1 MLIVTGGAGFLGS
14 AIIWKLNELGR
25 EDILVVDNLGTGE
38 KWRNL
43 VNRRFTDYMH
53 KSEFFRL
60 VEAGDNPFGAT
71 AVIHMGACSS
81 TTERDA
87 DYLHANN
94 TRYSLELCRFCL
106 GNSIRFINASSAATY
121 GDGSQGFED
130 NIEGLRGLKPMNMY
144 GYSKHLF
151 DLAAKRQGWL
161 NFVASLKFFNVF
173 GPNEYHKADMKSVV
187 CKAFGQIKDEGTVRL
202 FKSHRPDF
210 TDGGQLRDFVYVKDC
225 AEVVAWLLENPD
237 ANGVFNVGS
246 GNARNFKDLVGAVF
260 AALNLTPKIEYIDM
274 PETIRDTYQYFTEA
288 PMGRLRAA
296 GYGKPFTSLEEGVKD
311 YVDGYLAA
319 KDRYL

>member
-53 KSEFFRL
+53 KSEFLRL
-60 VEAGDNPFGAT
+60 VEGGENPFGAT

-87 DYLHANN
+87 DYLYANN

-106 GNSIRFINASSAATY
+106 ENSIRFINASSAATY

-130 NIEGLRGLKPMNMY
+130 GVEGLSGLKPMNMY

-161 NFVASLKFFNVF
+161 NSIASLKFFNVF
-173 GPNEYHKADMKSVV
+173 GPNEYHKGDMMSVV
-187 CKAFGQIKDEGTVRL
+187 CKAYEQIKAQGKVRL

-210 TDGGQLRDFVYVKDC
+210 ADGGQLRDFVYVKDC
-225 AEVVAWLLENPD
+225 AEVVAWLLENPK

-246 GNARNFKDLVGAVF
+246 GKARSFKDLVGAVF
-260 AALNLTPKIEYIDM
+260 EALGLTPRIEYIDM
-274 PETIRDTYQYFTEA
+274 PETIRETYQYYTEA
-288 PMGRLRAA
+288 PMGRLQAA
-296 GYGKPFTSLEEGVKD
+296 GYFRPVSSLEEGVRD
-311 YVDGYLAA
+311 YVGRYLTT
-319 KDRYL
+319 KDRFL

>member
-25 EDILVVDNLGTGE
+25 EDILVVDNLGESE

-43 VNRRFTDYMH
+43 VGRRFVDYMH
-53 KSEFFRL
+53 KAEFLRL
-60 VEAGDNPFGAT
+60 VEAGENSFGAT

-81 TTERDA
+81 TTQRDA
-87 DYLHANN
+87 DYLYANN
-94 TRYSLELCRFCL
+94 THYSLELCRFCL
-106 GNSIRFINASSAATY
+106 ENSIRFINASSAATY

-130 NIEGLRGLKPMNMY
+130 DPAGLKGLRPMNMY

-151 DLAAKRQGWL
+151 DLAAARHGWL
-161 NFVASLKFFNVF
+161 DSIASLKFFNVF
-173 GPNEYHKADMKSVV
+173 GPNEYHKADMMSVV
-187 CKAFGQIKDEGTVRL
+187 CKAFGQIKAEGNVRL
-202 FKSHRPDF
+202 FTSHRPDYA
-210 TDGGQLRDFVYVKDC
+210 DGGQLRDFVYVKDC
-225 AEVVAWLLENPD
+225 ADVVAWLLENPE

-246 GNARNFKDLVGAVF
+246 GKARSFKDLAGAVF
-260 AALNLTPKIEYIDM
+260 TALGLESRVEYMDM
-274 PETIRDTYQYFTEA
+274 PEAIRDTYQYFTEA

-296 GYGKPFTSLEEGVKD
+296 GYGKPFTSLEDGVRD
-311 YVDGYLAA
+311 YVAGYLAE

>member
-25 EDILVVDNLGTGE
+25 EDILVVDNLGVGE

-53 KSEFFRL
+53 KSEFLRL
-60 VEAGDNPFGAT
+60 VEAGKNTLGAT

-87 DYLHANN
+87 DYLYANN
-94 TRYSLELCRFCL
+94 TRYSLALCRFCL
-106 GNSIRFINASSAATY
+106 ENSIRFINASSAATY
-121 GDGSQGFED
+121 GDGSLGFED
-130 NIEGLRGLKPMNMY
+130 NEESLGALKPMNMY

-151 DLAAKRQGWL
+151 DLAAKRNGWL
-161 NFVASLKFFNVF
+161 DSIASLKFFNVF
-173 GPNEYHKADMKSVV
+173 GPNEYHKADMMSVV
-187 CKAFGQIKDEGTVRL
+187 CKAFGQIKAEGTVRL

-210 TDGGQLRDFVYVKDC
+210 ENGGQLRDFVYVKDC
-225 AEVVAWLLENPD
+225 AEVVAWLLENPG

-246 GNARNFKDLVGAVF
+246 GKARSFKDLVGAVF
-260 AALNLTPKIEYIDM
+260 AAMGLAPKIEYMDM

-296 GYGKPFTSLEEGVKD
+296 GYGKAFIPLEDGVRD
-311 YVDGYLAA
+311 YVAGYLAA